1 MVEALKIAVLDI
13 AASKTG
19 ALSILRDFY
28 GYVAEYR
35 DPANEWVFV
44 TGVPGILKDIPEKKI
59 SVICREDVKASSKNR
74 LMFDLFTGKG
84 FLERLGADVVFSLQN
99 TFPRGLKCRKKILYV
114 HQPLGFQ
121 KVKRFSFLKK
131 EERHLAMYQYLYAP
145 LVNASI
151 RASDVTIVQ
160 TEWMRRAALEK
171 TGIKQEKI
179 KEIAPDIPD
188 ISGYADGVTFD
199 RKSFFYPA
207 GDILYKNHSIIEEA
221 AALLKTEGINDLRI
235 TYTKDSP
242 LSRSEVCRKY
252 FESTLL
258 FPSYIETYG
267 LPLAEGMQTGNPII
281 AADTP
286 FARQI
291 LEGYENAYFFE
302 PFDAGSLKG
311 LIKDVYEG
319 RITPGKRVA
328 AKKGENS
335 YGEILKLIE
344 E

>member
-1 MVEALKIAVLDI
+1 MKIAVLDI

-28 GYVAEYR
+28 GYVREYR
-35 DPANEWVFV
+35 NPANEWVFI
-44 TGVPGILKDIPEKKI
+44 TGVPGILEDIPEKKI

-74 LMFDLFTGKG
+74 LMFDLFTGRG
-84 FLERLGADVVFSLQN
+84 FMESLNADVIFSLQN
-99 TFPRGLKCRKKILYV
+99 TFPKGLRCKKKILYV

-131 EERHLAMYQYLYAP
+131 EERHLASYQYLYAP

-151 RASDVTIVQ
+151 KASDVTIVQ
-160 TEWMRRAALEK
+160 TEWMKKAALEK
-171 TGIKQEKI
+171 TGVGEDRI

-199 RKSFFYPA
+199 PKSFFYPA
-207 GDILYKNHSIIEEA
+207 GDILYKNHALIEEA
-221 AALLKTEGINDLRI
+221 AALLKAEGIKDLKI
-235 TYTKDSP
+235 IFTKEQP

-267 LPLAEGMQTGNPII
+267 LPLAEGMQTGNPIL

-291 LEGYENAYFFE
+291 LKGYGKAFFFD
-302 PFDAGSLKG
+302 PFDAGRLKN
-311 LIKDVYEG
+311 LMKDIYEG
-319 RITPGKRVA
+319 RITPGERAA
-328 AKKGENS
+328 AKTGENS
-335 YGEILKLIE
+335 YAEILKLIE